1 MGTAE
6 NCNTDC
12 STTTCINTFQ
22 RILMAHDTCEESQ
35 LPTDL
40 ETGLHSFEDACENH
54 VCNANSPPSP
64 PSSSSSKLFSWK
76 LTSVLPGRLSFSC
89 FDEKVREYINSYPTL
104 CMGQIL
110 GALLQSGLN
119 NVCERQY
126 MKIKINKLNLFY
138 KEFHTYVITKSFYKQ
153 FHTYVCIM
161 FVYLSHPL

>member
-1 MGTAE
+1 
-6 NCNTDC
+6 
-12 STTTCINTFQ
+12 
-22 RILMAHDTCEESQ
+22 
-35 LPTDL
+35 
-40 ETGLHSFEDACENH
+40 
-54 VCNANSPPSP
+54 
-64 PSSSSSKLFSWK
+64 
-76 LTSVLPGRLSFSC
+76 
-89 FDEKVREYINSYPTL
+89 
-104 CMGQIL
+104 MGQIL